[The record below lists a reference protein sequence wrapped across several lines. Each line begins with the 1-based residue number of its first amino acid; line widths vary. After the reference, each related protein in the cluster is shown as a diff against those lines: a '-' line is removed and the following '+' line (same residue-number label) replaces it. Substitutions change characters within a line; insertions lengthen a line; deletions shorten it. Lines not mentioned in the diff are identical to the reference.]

1 MRAVGTLSCA
11 SRSKI
16 RGTGRVSL
24 CGLALAAALLAPRV
38 SWALDPNRSLAQ
50 YARDDWNAKNVTA
63 DRGRIRADSHP
74 GHG

>member
-1 MRAVGTLSCA
+1 
-11 SRSKI
+11 
-16 RGTGRVSL
+16 L